1 MPDSCS
7 FLFWAPSS
15 MSLHSSIMKVEN
27 MLFNAYGQ
35 HTPFLSPNYSHGEAL
50 IVWNRQCFVATVSG
64 GTQDGQLP
72 QRDQHRTFPHFP
84 SDHTPLL
91 VRLHVHSSR
100 GTSADPMIP
109 FRSHSRPWSSPTQS
123 RVPSPP
129 PGPDLS
135 LRSEGQEPWCSMQ
148 DPDRNHLWPVHIPGA
163 RPHMRT

>member
-35 HTPFLSPNYSHGEAL
+35 HTPFLSPNHTHREAL
-50 IVWNRQCFVATVSG
+50 TMRNTQSPVATVSG
-64 GTQDGQLP
+64 GTQDGQLLH
-72 QRDQHRTFPHFP
+72 RVQHGTFPHCP

-91 VRLHVHSSR
+91 MRHHAHSSR
-100 GTSADPMIP
+100 GHLCSSHDALQVTQQALVSSARSRAP
-109 FRSHSRPWSSPTQS
+109 FS
-123 RVPSPP
+123 P

-135 LRSEGQEPWCSMQ
+135 LRSRG
-148 DPDRNHLWPVHIPGA
+148 
-163 RPHMRT
+163 

>member
-35 HTPFLSPNYSHGEAL
+35 HTPFLSPNYSHREAL

-91 VRLHVHSSR
+91 VRPYVHRSR
-100 GTSADPMIP
+100 GHLHSTHNPLQVTQQALVQPHSEQSPSP
-109 FRSHSRPWSSPTQS
+109 EPRSQPSRLGGS
-123 RVPSPP
+123 RV
-129 PGPDLS
+129 LM
-135 LRSEGQEPWCSMQ
+135 LNARCT
-148 DPDRNHLWPVHIPGA
+148 GA
-163 RPHMRT
+163 P